1 MHFLDEGLVLRALGD
16 GRYAANADPRW
27 QNIIGPFGG
36 WIAALLVHA
45 AEQEGEPDRRLRSLT
60 AQFLA
65 PIEMAPLE
73 VRVRVLQRRR
83 TLTAIHVDLLQND
96 AVVALGLCTFF
107 AGRDD
112 ALAAGTVPP
121 PAWPPRDRLAGFG
134 ADSGKSFFTRYLDY
148 AVAEGVPA
156 MPAGPL
162 ACGGWVGL
170 NPPRALDAKL
180 IVLFA
185 DSWLPVL
192 WTGLGRRVPFSTV
205 EFSVYLRQPPAP
217 GDDRP
222 VMLRVTTETAEGGV
236 ADEQGHVWD
245 ADGRLLAQTRQLGW
259 VGPASRTTP

>member
-1 MHFLDEGLVLRALGD
+1 LHFLDEGLVLTPLGD
-16 GRYAANADPRW
+16 GRYAAAADPRW

-45 AEQEGEPDRRLRSLT
+45 AEQEAEPDRRLRSLT
-60 AQFLA
+60 GQFLA
-65 PIEMAPLE
+65 PIAMGPLD

-83 TLTAIHVDLLQND
+83 TLTAIHIDLLQD
-96 AVVALGLCTFF
+96 GAVVALGLCTFF
-107 AGRDD
+107 AARDD
-112 ALAAGTVPP
+112 ALVAGTVPP
-121 PAWPPRDRLAGFG
+121 PPWPRWDRLAGFG
-134 ADSGKSFFTRYLDY
+134 ADSGKSFFTQYLFY

-156 MPAGPL
+156 TPAGPL
-162 ACGGWVGL
+162 ACGGWVNL
-170 NPPRALDAKL
+170 NPPRPLDAKL
-180 IVLFA
+180 VALFA

-205 EFSVYLRQPPAP
+205 EFSVYLRQPPLA

-222 VMLRVTTETAEGGV
+222 VMLRVTTEVAEGGV

-259 VGPASRTTP
+259 VGPASRAP